1 MWVLPVECNP
11 ALHPRQRLIRLA
23 ARDQHSGDGMAVP
36 RGDPGPSGEGDVS
49 REVFLRKVDRT
60 QKLAPMPEKILRFV
74 AQRFTR
80 RWFGRGC
87 NLEARLDLSLECG
100 QPGLV
105 ERLGRVLLDLVTES
119 VGVVV
124 HPRKQYRSR
133 LVRLGPRRLPGFDP
147 SANEFAGELSK
158 IAARIVEFLGLLIAS
173 GEESLVK
180 CGSADRV
187 GAGELPDPGGDLFQ
201 LAHERVAGLIG
212 NEHPWFE
219 RQFHLALDRIRTEPR
234 LSFHPPFPC
243 PDPLEFGTAFS
254 SAISPSVYPGAGF
267 SELGTRRPRGVCA
280 RCRTRC
286 RRRR

>member
-1 MWVLPVECNP
+1 MAPFC
-11 ALHPRQRLIRLA
+11 
-23 ARDQHSGDGMAVP
+23 QHSGDGIAVP
-36 RGDPGPSGEGDVS
+36 RGDPGLSGEDDVG
-49 REVFLRKVDRT
+49 REVFLRKVDRA
-60 QKLAPMPEKILRFV
+60 QKLAPMPEKILGFV

-80 RWFGRGC
+80 RRLGRGC
-87 NLEARLDLSLECG
+87 SLEARLDLSLECG
-100 QPGLV
+100 QPDLF

-119 VGVVV
+119 VWVVV

-147 SANEFAGELSK
+147 SANEFADELSK
-158 IAARIVEFLGLLIAS
+158 RAARIVEFLGLLIAS

-187 GAGELPDPGGDLFQ
+187 GELPDPGGDLIQ
-201 LAHERVAGLIG
+201 LDRERVAGPIG
-212 NEHPWFE
+212 NERPWVE
-219 RQFHLALDRIRTEPR
+219 CHFHLALHRIRTEPR

-267 SELGTRRPRGVCA
+267 ALP
-280 RCRTRC
+280 
-286 RRRR
+286 